1 MSTRLIAYSIV
12 NYDDVKLL
20 EETIQSKLDNMI
32 MEDISIKRKYKVQMF
47 ESLLPPPKIG
57 DNNDHINPL
66 ILFAHLIALMT
77 SEDAIAANV
86 CY

>member
-1 MSTRLIAYSIV
+1 MIADSRV
-12 NYDDVKLL
+12 NCDDVELL
-20 EETIQSKLDNMI
+20 RETIQSKLDNMI

>member
-1 MSTRLIAYSIV
+1 MIADSRV
-12 NYDDVKLL
+12 NCDDVELL
-20 EETIQSKLDNMI
+20 RETIQSKLDNMI

-57 DNNDHINPL
+57 DNNVHINPL